1 MIAADREGWP
11 VARVAFVVAVFG
23 WGVGFYGPAIYLQAL
38 HESRGWPISTVSAAV
53 TAHFLLSALLI
64 AGLPEAYRRFG
75 VGLVTFAGVLL
86 AAAGAVAWGQARQL
100 WQVAPAVMLSAA
112 GWAATSGAALNAIV
126 SPWFGR
132 DRPKALGLAF
142 NGASVGGVAFV
153 PLWALLVAR
162 CGLGGA
168 TLVLGGLMAVVLCP
182 LVWGFLWRSPAPPPA
197 DGRRETATTRGHLL
211 RRTNF
216 LSLSAA
222 FALGLFAQIGLFA
235 HLIARL
241 APEVGPELA
250 AAAVSVTTLCA
261 IVGRTVAGRL
271 ADGRDARRL
280 AAMNFVIQSVSTA
293 LLAFGTGMASLAL
306 GCVLFGLGVGN
317 LVSLPP
323 VIAQREFRSVD
334 VGTVVALV
342 TAINQA
348 LFALAPF
355 VLGWLKDSTHDYRVS
370 FALAASLQLLSAAI
384 VVSGRPG
391 GTADDRQGAH
401 GRR

>member
-38 HESRGWPISTVSAAV
+38 HEARGWPISAVSAAV

-64 AGLPEAYRRFG
+64 AVLPEAYRRFG
-75 VGLVTFAGVLL
+75 VGRVTFAGVLL
-86 AAAGAVAWGQARQL
+86 AAAGAIAWGQAREL
-100 WQVAPAVMLSAA
+100 WQIAPAVMLSAA

-126 SPWFGR
+126 SPWFER

-153 PLWALLVAR
+153 PLWALLLAR

-168 TLVLGGLMAVVLCP
+168 TTVLGALMAVVLCP
-182 LVWGFLWRSPAPPPA
+182 LVRVFLWRSPATPPV
-197 DGRRETATTRGHLL
+197 GQRREAALTRRHLL
-211 RRTNF
+211 RLDNF

-241 APEVGPELA
+241 APEVGPGLA

-271 ADGRDARRL
+271 AGGRDARRL
-280 AAMNFVIQSVSTA
+280 AALNFAVQAAGTA
-293 LLAFGTGMASLAL
+293 LLAFATGMLPLAL

-323 VIAQREFRSVD
+323 VIAQREFRPID

-342 TAINQA
+342 TAINQSV
-348 LFALAPF
+348 FALAPF
-355 VLGWLKDSTHDYRVS
+355 VLGWLKDATHDYRVS
-370 FALAASLQLLSAAI
+370 FALAASLQLLAGAI
-384 VVSGRPG
+384 VVG
-391 GTADDRQGAH
+391 
-401 GRR
+401 GRRSATPPRA